1 MDRERVY
8 MLAADHRWQWEEWCD
23 RSGVPRSRIAEVK
36 TVAVEGFLRAR
47 ERSEAVRRHGA
58 LLLDESYASA
68 PIRRALEA
76 GVVVGTPAEAAGVF
90 PLRWAR
96 DPFWAALT
104 GVFVKVLVRHRPDQ
118 PGDVQQAQRRLT
130 LELQAWCRE
139 QGKPYVVEVLIPTAG
154 ESEAELDPRRPA
166 IQAELITAAYG
177 AGLVPDFWKLEGTSD
192 ADGASLVDR
201 AVAARAGSRL
211 LVLGK
216 GADVASVKGWF
227 AAARRGATAAGFAIG
242 RTVYWGPATR
252 LLRGESNAEEA
263 ADAVAEGYLELISLW
278 ERALAE

>member
-23 RSGVPRSRIAEVK
+23 RSGVARSRIPEAK
-36 TVAVEGFLRAR
+36 AAAVEGFLRAR

-76 GVVVGTPAEAAGVF
+76 GVVVGTAAEAAGAF
-90 PLRWAR
+90 PLRWAT
-96 DPFWAALT
+96 DPFWGALT

-118 PGDVQQAQRRLT
+118 PADVQEAQRRLL
-130 LELQAWCRE
+130 LELQAWSRQ
-139 QGKPYVVEVLIPTAG
+139 QGKPYLVEVLIPTAG
-154 ESEAELDPRRPA
+154 ESEAELDPQRPA
-166 IQAELITAAYG
+166 ILAEFIAAAYA
-177 AGLVPDFWKLEGTSD
+177 AGLIPDFWKLEGTSD
-192 ADGASLVDR
+192 PDAASLVDR
-201 AVAARAGSRL
+201 AVAAQAGSRL

-216 GADVASVKGWF
+216 GADVATVKGWF
-227 AAARRGATAAGFAIG
+227 AAARHGAAAAGFAIG
-242 RTVYWGPATR
+242 RTAYWGPATR
-252 LLRGESNAEEA
+252 LLRGESDPEGA

-278 ERALAE
+278 ESALAE